1 MIPLVN
7 LKRQHDEL
15 ASELQ
20 AAYDAVLGETAF
32 IGGSYVEAF
41 EKAFAT
47 MLDDPSPEQP
57 LQCIGVSS
65 GTSALSLLLEALGV
79 GPGDEVI
86 VPTHT
91 FAATAESVLHVG
103 ATPVFADIE
112 TNSYTL
118 SAASVR
124 ELVTPRTKAVVP
136 VHIYGTAADLDAI
149 AAVLPTDRVVH
160 IIEDTA
166 QGHLGEWRGRKLGAQ
181 SSGGTFSF
189 YPGKNLGACG
199 DAGAVTVR
207 DPKVANLIRKLRDHG
222 RMSKY
227 EHDIV
232 GYNHRMDGLQG
243 AFLSAKLPHL
253 RAWTERR
260 RAVARRYDDA
270 LRPKGFK
277 TVEPLDGATSVYHL
291 FVVEVANRDEVQ
303 KALQAAGVA
312 SGVHY
317 PVPLHRQPAFT
328 RWTTAALPETES
340 IVDRIMSLPIC
351 PHLTDDEQA
360 HVIETFLAVARP

>member
-7 LKRQHDEL
+7 LKRQHEEL

-20 AAYDAVLGETAF
+20 AAYDAVMNETAF
-32 IGGSYVEAF
+32 IGGPYLEVF
-41 EKAFAT
+41 EKAFAV
-47 MLDDPSPEQP
+47 MLDDDQAEQP

-112 TNSYTL
+112 TKSYTL
-118 SAASVR
+118 DPVSVR
-124 ELVTPRTKAVVP
+124 ALITPRTKAVVP
-136 VHIYGTAADLDAI
+136 VHIYGTAADLDGI
-149 AAVLPTDRVVH
+149 AAALPTDRVVH

-166 QGHLGEWRGRKLGAQ
+166 QGHLGEWKGRKLGAQ

-207 DPKVANLIRKLRDHG
+207 DPEVARLIRKLRDHG

-227 EHDIV
+227 EHDVV

-253 RAWTERR
+253 RAWTDRR
-260 RAVARRYDDA
+260 QAVAARYDAA

-277 TVEPLDGATSVYHL
+277 TVEPLQGATSVYHL
-291 FVVEVANRDEVQ
+291 FVVEVSNRDEVQ
-303 KALQAAGVA
+303 EALQAAGIS

-328 RWTTAALPETES
+328 RFTTAALPATES
-340 IVDRIMSLPIC
+340 IVGRIMSLPIC
-351 PHLTDDEQA
+351 PHLTDDEQQKIIDA
-360 HVIETFLAVARP
+360 FLAAARP

>member
-7 LKRQHDEL
+7 LKRQHAEIAAEL
-15 ASELQ
+15 N
-20 AAYDAVLGETAF
+20 AAYNAVLAETAF
-32 IGGSYVEAF
+32 IGGPYVERF
-41 EKAFAT
+41 EQAFAEL
-47 MLDDPSPEQP
+47 LDHDGSDQKLE
-57 LQCIGVSS
+57 CIGVSS
-65 GTSALSLLLEALGV
+65 GTSALSLLLEALGI

-112 TNSYTL
+112 PASYTL
-118 SAASVR
+118 CAKSVR
-124 ELVTPRTKAVVP
+124 ALITSRTKAVVP

-149 AAVLPTDRVVH
+149 NAVLPTDRTVH
-160 IIEDTA
+160 VIEDTA
-166 QGHLGEWRGRKLGAQ
+166 QGHLAEWKGRKLGAQ
-181 SSGGTFSF
+181 ASGGTFSF

-207 DPKVANLIRKLRDHG
+207 DPNVARLIRKLRDHG

-253 RAWTERR
+253 PRWTELRQQR
-260 RAVARRYDDA
+260 ARRYDA
-270 LRPKGFK
+270 AFRASGFK
-277 TVEPLDGATSVYHL
+277 TVEPLDGAMSVYHL
-291 FVVEVANRDEVQ
+291 FVIEVSNRTEVQ
-303 KALQAAGVA
+303 SALEKAGV
-312 SGVHY
+312 STGIHY
-317 PVPLHRQPAFT
+317 PVPLHRQPAFE
-328 RWTTAALPETES
+328 RFGAGVFPITEGV
-340 IVDRIMSLPIC
+340 IERIISLPMC
-351 PHLTDDEQA
+351 PHLTEDEQELIIA
-360 HVIETFLAVARP
+360 EFLKVARP

>member
-7 LKRQHDEL
+7 LSRQHHDL
-15 ASELQ
+15 AVDLQ
-20 AAYDAVLGETAF
+20 AAYDAVLGDTAF
-32 IGGSYVEAF
+32 IGGPFVEAF
-41 EKAFAT
+41 ERQFAEA
-47 MLDDPSPEQP
+47 LDRPGDEPP

-65 GTSALSLLLEALGV
+65 GTSALSLLLEALEI

-112 TNSYTL
+112 TGAYTL
-118 SAASVR
+118 DAASVR
-124 ELVTPRTKAVVP
+124 DLLTERTRAVVP
-136 VHIYGTAADLDAI
+136 VHIYGGAADLDAL
-149 AAVLPTDRVVH
+149 AAVLPGDRRVH
-160 IIEDTA
+160 VIEDTA
-166 QGHLGEWRGRKLGAQ
+166 QGHLGEWKGRKLGAQ

-207 DPKVANLIRKLRDHG
+207 DPAVARMIRKLRDHG

-227 EHDIV
+227 EHDVV

-253 RAWTERR
+253 AGWTERR
-260 RAVARRYDDA
+260 RALAGRYDAA
-270 LRPKGFK
+270 LRPLGFK
-277 TVEPLDGATSVYHL
+277 TIEPIEGSLCVYHL
-291 FVVEVANRDEVQ
+291 FVVEVANRDDVQ
-303 KALQAAGVA
+303 TALSAAGIA
-312 SGVHY
+312 TGVHY
-317 PVPLHRQPAFT
+317 PVPLHRQPAFAKYAT
-328 RWTTAALPETES
+328 RPLPATER
-340 IVDRIMSLPIC
+340 IVDRIVSLPIC
-351 PHLTDDEQA
+351 PHLTDEEQA
-360 HVIETFLAVARP
+360 QVIAAFVKVAQP

>member
-1 MIPLVN
+1 VIPLVN
-7 LKRQHDEL
+7 LKRQHTEL
-15 ASELQ
+15 AAELQ
-20 AAYDAVLGETAF
+20 AASAAVFSETAF
-32 IGGSYVEAF
+32 IGGAYVEAF
-41 EKAFAT
+41 ERDFAR
-47 MLDDPSPEQP
+47 MLDHDGADQP
-57 LQCIGVSS
+57 LQCVGVSS

-79 GPGDEVI
+79 GAGDEVI

-112 TNSYTL
+112 TASYTL
-118 SAASVR
+118 SADAVR
-124 ELVTPRTKAVVP
+124 QLITPRTKAVVP
-136 VHIYGTAADLDAI
+136 VHIYGTAADLDQI
-149 AAVLPTDRVVH
+149 SAALPKDRVVH
-160 IIEDTA
+160 VIEDTA

-207 DPKVANLIRKLRDHG
+207 DPKIAQLIRKLRDHG

-253 RAWTERR
+253 AGWT
-260 RAVARRYDDA
+260 ARRQEVAARYDEA
-270 LRPKGFK
+270 LRSKGFK
-277 TVEPLDGATSVYHL
+277 TVEPLAGATSVYHL
-291 FVVEVANRDEVQ
+291 FVVEVSNRSEVLS
-303 KALQAAGVA
+303 AMEAAGIA
-312 SGVHY
+312 TGIHY
-317 PVPLHRQPAFT
+317 PVPLHQQLAFKRFAGGSFPA
-328 RWTTAALPETES
+328 TES
-340 IVDRIMSLPIC
+340 VIGRIMSLPIC
-351 PHLTDDEQA
+351 PHLTDEEQGQ
-360 HVIETFLAVARP
+360 VIGAFLSIARP